1 MASSSSN
8 AERVRRAAV
17 VALLA
22 VMATCTSGCLSM
34 YLRRDPLPPA
44 PPPPPPPWPR
54 AKATGSLWRDDVS
67 ANYLFSDT
75 RAHFAG
81 DLLTIVITESSSGS
95 KEATTST
102 STESEIFANLEE
114 FFGLPQ
120 QLANKNP

>member
-8 AERVRRAAV
+8 AELRSRSRRSGAV
-17 VALLA
+17 VAIRAVRGIVRPIAVLALVVVVLL
-22 VMATCTSGCLSM
+22 TSGCLSM
-34 YLRRDPLPPA
+34 VLRHDPLPTA
-44 PPPPPPPWPR
+44 PPPPPPPSPR

-81 DLLTIVITESSSGS
+81 DLLTIVITETASGS

-102 STESEIFANLEE
+102 SIES
-114 FFGLPQ
+114 
-120 QLANKNP
+120 